1 MAFSKEQIEY
11 LHNTGK
17 MPDWAYYQQ
26 NGGLAQENYN
36 RQKLEQSQR
45 ITQKLQEKE
54 LEEIIMKKIETIL
67 EDLFSNI
74 ISAYDFMLIL
84 DRNEINEDNK
94 KLVLERYK
102 QYNKFVK

>member
-26 NGGLAQENYN
+26 NGGSAQENYN
-36 RQKLEQSQR
+36 RQKLEQRQR
-45 ITQKLQEKE
+45 ITQKLQEKQ

-74 ISAYDFMLIL
+74 II
-84 DRNEINEDNK
+84 
-94 KLVLERYK
+94 
-102 QYNKFVK
+102 

>member
-17 MPDWAYYQQ
+17 MPNWAYYQQ
-26 NGGLAQENYN
+26 NGGSAQENYN
-36 RQKLEQSQR
+36 RQKIEQRQR

-74 ISAYDFMLIL
+74 II
-84 DRNEINEDNK
+84 
-94 KLVLERYK
+94 
-102 QYNKFVK
+102 

>member
-26 NGGLAQENYN
+26 NGATAQENYN
-36 RQKLEQSQR
+36 RQKLEQRQR
-45 ITQKLQEKE
+45 MTQQLQEKE
-54 LEEIIMKKIETIL
+54 LEEIIMKKVETIL

-74 ISAYDFMLIL
+74 II
-84 DRNEINEDNK
+84 
-94 KLVLERYK
+94 
-102 QYNKFVK
+102 

>member
-1 MAFSKEQIEY
+1 MAFSKEQIDY

-26 NGGLAQENYN
+26 NGGSAQENYN
-36 RQKLEQSQR
+36 RQKIEQRQR

-74 ISAYDFMLIL
+74 II
-84 DRNEINEDNK
+84 
-94 KLVLERYK
+94 
-102 QYNKFVK
+102 

>member
-1 MAFSKEQIEY
+1 MAYTKEQIEY
-11 LHNTGK
+11 LHDSGK

-26 NGGLAQENYN
+26 NGGSAQENYN
-36 RQKLEQSQR
+36 RQKIEQRQR

-74 ISAYDFMLIL
+74 II
-84 DRNEINEDNK
+84 
-94 KLVLERYK
+94 
-102 QYNKFVK
+102 

>member
-26 NGGLAQENYN
+26 NGGSAQENYN
-36 RQKLEQSQR
+36 RQKLEQRQR
-45 ITQKLQEKE
+45 MTQQLQEKE

-74 ISAYDFMLIL
+74 II
-84 DRNEINEDNK
+84 
-94 KLVLERYK
+94 
-102 QYNKFVK
+102 

>member
-11 LHNTGK
+11 LHNAGK

-26 NGGLAQENYN
+26 NGATEQENYN
-36 RQKLEQSQR
+36 RQKLEQRQR

-74 ISAYDFMLIL
+74 II
-84 DRNEINEDNK
+84 
-94 KLVLERYK
+94 
-102 QYNKFVK
+102 

>member
-26 NGGLAQENYN
+26 NGGSAQENYN
-36 RQKLEQSQR
+36 RQKIEQSQR

-74 ISAYDFMLIL
+74 II
-84 DRNEINEDNK
+84 
-94 KLVLERYK
+94 
-102 QYNKFVK
+102 

>member
-26 NGGLAQENYN
+26 NGGSAQENYN
-36 RQKLEQSQR
+36 RQKLEQRQR
-45 ITQKLQEKE
+45 MTQQLQEKE
-54 LEEIIMKKIETIL
+54 LEEIIMKKVETIL

-74 ISAYDFMLIL
+74 II
-84 DRNEINEDNK
+84 
-94 KLVLERYK
+94 
-102 QYNKFVK
+102 